1 MTITH
6 DHWTVFRLIE
16 QEGYSLFQ
24 ASEKMGID
32 RQGISKLLDELKGI
46 APELFPIESEKAN
59 LRRQLR
65 DIPVEQQPD
74 MLEYEPS
81 MENSIKEKY

>member
-6 DHWTVFRLIE
+6 DHWTVFRLTE
-16 QEGYSLFQ
+16 QEGYSFHQ

-65 DIPVEQQPD
+65 DIPVGQQPD